1 MNNRA
6 IAVLC
11 LLAVPAFGD
20 EGLWLY
26 NQFPKDQVREK
37 YQFEVSDQFLD
48 HLRLSSVRVG
58 GGMGAF
64 VSPGGLILTT
74 YAAAAAC
81 AASHPGGFYA
91 ATHDAEPRCPG
102 LDAEVLVALEDV
114 TKQVKDGV
122 REGSKAAEALE
133 KRNAA
138 IARIEK
144 ACAEKTG
151 DHCTVVRLYSGER
164 YDLYDYKRYIDL
176 RLVFA
181 PEAAA
186 ARFGGDAAIST
197 FQRYDF
203 DLAFLRAYENGK
215 PADTPHYLKWSRDTI
230 EDNELIFMT
239 GSPSA
244 TSRQSTVAQLTF
256 QRDTALPLQLT
267 RLRTRIEALRGLS
280 PQTPA
285 AQRMLSELGSAYK
298 VAGRRLIG
306 LKDERLIARK
316 ENFEKKLRLA
326 VSHDP
331 KLGAEGAKVWDEV
344 ATAYKNWTPF
354 EKAYQVLVRP
364 GALPL
369 ANARGSETL
378 PTADPASEALQSRDR
393 QGAVI
398 SDDPAVETA
407 MRAIYA
413 EELKAL
419 GEKSPQEA
427 AAKLQRKYNDT
438 IAALEVSGA
447 ERIAQ
452 YRYRLFG
459 PKEYPEGTGAPR
471 VLYGVVKGYRDR
483 TEAPV
488 LYATTFGGLFHL
500 AGEQQPFH
508 LPARWTEA
516 KSKLDLLTPYNFV
529 TTCDIAGGATGP
541 AVNRNGELVGLEFD
555 GNIESLALQYL
566 YGEEGA
572 RAVHVA
578 ATGAAE
584 ALRKLYRTPELLR
597 ELGLD
602 ATLP

>member
-1 MNNRA
+1 
-6 IAVLC
+6 
-11 LLAVPAFGD
+11 
-20 EGLWLY
+20 
-26 NQFPKDQVREK
+26 
-37 YQFEVSDQFLD
+37 
-48 HLRLSSVRVG
+48 
-58 GGMGAF
+58 MGAF
-64 VSPGGLILTT
+64 VSPGGLLLTT

-81 AASHPGGFYA
+81 AASHPEGFYA
-91 ATHDAEPRCPG
+91 AAHDAELRCPG
-102 LDAEVLVALEDV
+102 LDADVLVGLDDV
-114 TKQVKDGV
+114 TKQVKEGV
-122 REGSKAAEALE
+122 RDGAKAAEALE

-144 ACAEKTG
+144 ACADKTG
-151 DHCTVVRLYSGER
+151 DHCSVVRLYSGER
-164 YDLYDYKRYIDL
+164 YDLYDYKRYADL

-186 ARFGGDAAIST
+186 AHFGGDAAIST

-215 PADTPHYLKWSRDTI
+215 PADTPHYLKWSREAI
-230 EDNELIFMT
+230 QDNELIFMT
-239 GSPSA
+239 GSPAA
-244 TSRQSTVAQLTF
+244 TARQSTVAQLTF
-256 QRDTALPLQLT
+256 QRDTALPLQLA
-267 RLRTRIEALRGLS
+267 RLRARIEALRGLS

-285 AQRMLSELGSAYK
+285 AQRLLSELGSSYK
-298 VAGRRLIG
+298 AAAGRLIG
-306 LKDERLIARK
+306 LKDERLMARK

-354 EKAYQVLVRP
+354 EKSYQVLVRP

-369 ANARGSETL
+369 ASARGSEASSAPLANARGSEASGAPLANARGSETSG
-378 PTADPASEALQSRDR
+378 AVGDPA
-393 QGAVI
+393 I
-398 SDDPAVETA
+398 ETA
-407 MRAIYA
+407 MKAIYA
-413 EELKAL
+413 DEMKAL
-419 GEKSPQEA
+419 GEKSPPDA
-427 AAKLQRKYNDT
+427 SAKLQRKYNET
-438 IAALEVSGA
+438 IGALEVSGA

-459 PKEYPEGTGAPR
+459 PKEYPEGTGTPR
-471 VLYGVVKGYRDR
+471 VLYGVAKGYRDR

-488 LYATTFGGLFHL
+488 LYATTFAGLFHL

-508 LPARWTEA
+508 LPARWTEG

-541 AVNRNGELVGLEFD
+541 AVNRNGELVGLGFD
-555 GNIESLALQYL
+555 GNIESLALAYL
-566 YGEEGA
+566 YGDEGA

-584 ALRKLYRTPELLR
+584 ALRKLYRTPELLS

-602 ATLP
+602 TTQQ

>member
-1 MNNRA
+1 M
-6 IAVLC
+6 AVLC

-64 VSPGGLILTT
+64 VSPGGLLLTT
-74 YAAAAAC
+74 YAAAAKC
-81 AASHPGGFYA
+81 AASHPEGFYVA
-91 ATHDAEPRCPG
+91 AHDAEPQCSG
-102 LDAEVLVALEDV
+102 LEAEVLVALEDV
-114 TKQVKDGV
+114 TKQVKEGLRDGA
-122 REGSKAAEALE
+122 KAAEALE

-144 ACAEKTG
+144 ACADKSG

-164 YDLYDYKRYIDL
+164 YDLYDYKRYADL

-186 ARFGGDAAIST
+186 AHFGGDAVIST

-215 PADTPHYLKWSRDTI
+215 PADTPHYLKWSREAI
-230 EDNELIFMT
+230 QDNELIFMT
-239 GSPSA
+239 GSPAA

-256 QRDTALPLQLT
+256 QRDTALPLQLA
-267 RLRTRIEALRGLS
+267 RLATRIQALRGLS

-285 AQRMLSELGSAYK
+285 VQRQLSELGSAYK
-298 VAGRRLIG
+298 ANAGRLIG
-306 LKDERLIARK
+306 LKDERLMARK

-344 ATAYKNWTPF
+344 ATAYKNWTPS
-354 EKAYQVLVRP
+354 ERAYQVLVRP
-364 GALPL
+364 GALGT
-369 ANARGSETL
+369 GS
-378 PTADPASEALQSRDR
+378 DPA
-393 QGAVI
+393 I
-398 SDDPAVETA
+398 ETA
-407 MRAIYA
+407 MKAIYA
-413 EELKAL
+413 EEVKAL

-438 IAALEVSGA
+438 IGALEVSGA

-471 VLYGVVKGYRDR
+471 VLYGAAKGYRDR

-488 LYATTFGGLFHL
+488 LYATTFAGLFHL

-508 LPARWTEA
+508 LPTRWTEGKA
-516 KSKLDLLTPYNFV
+516 KLDMSTPYNFV

-541 AVNRNGELVGLEFD
+541 AVNRNGELVGLGFD
-555 GNIESLALQYL
+555 GNIESLALAYL
-566 YGEEGA
+566 YGDEGA
-572 RAVHVA
+572 RAVDVA

-602 ATLP
+602 ATLQ

>member
-1 MNNRA
+1 M
-6 IAVLC
+6 AVLC

-26 NQFPKDQVREK
+26 NRFPKDQIREK
-37 YQFEVSDQFLD
+37 YQFEISDQFLD
-48 HLRLSSVRVG
+48 HLRLSSVRVS

-64 VSPGGLILTT
+64 VSPGGLLLTT

-81 AASHPGGFYA
+81 AASRPEGFYA
-91 ATHDAEPRCPG
+91 ATHDSEPRCPG
-102 LDAEVLVALEDV
+102 LEAEVLVALEDV
-114 TKQVKDGV
+114 TKQVKEGV
-122 REGSKAAEALE
+122 RDGAKAAEALD

-144 ACAEKTG
+144 ACADKTG
-151 DHCTVVRLYSGER
+151 DHCAVVRLYSGER
-164 YDLYDYKRYIDL
+164 YDLYDYKRYADL

-186 ARFGGDAAIST
+186 ARFGGDAVIST

-215 PADTPHYLKWSRDTI
+215 PADTPHYLRWSREAI
-230 EDNELIFMT
+230 QDNELIFMT

-256 QRDTALPLQLT
+256 QRDTALPLQLA
-267 RLRTRIEALRGLS
+267 RLRSRIEALRGLS

-285 AQRMLSELGSAYK
+285 AQRLLSELGSSYK
-298 VAGRRLIG
+298 TTAGRLIG
-306 LKDERLIARK
+306 LKDERMMARK

-344 ATAYKNWTPF
+344 ATAYKNWTPS

-364 GALPL
+364 GGL
-369 ANARGSETL
+369 AAGG
-378 PTADPASEALQSRDR
+378 DPAIEN
-393 QGAVI
+393 
-398 SDDPAVETA
+398 A
-407 MRAIYA
+407 MKAIYA
-413 EELKAL
+413 DELKAL

-427 AAKLQRKYNDT
+427 AAKLQRKYNET
-438 IAALEVSGA
+438 IGALEVSGA

-459 PKEYPEGTGAPR
+459 PKEYPEGTGTPR
-471 VLYGVVKGYRDR
+471 VLYGTAKGYHDR

-500 AGEQQPFH
+500 SSEQQPFH
-508 LPARWTEA
+508 LPARWTEG

-529 TTCDIAGGATGP
+529 STCDIASRATGP
-541 AVNRNGELVGLEFD
+541 AVNRNGELVGLGFD
-555 GNIESLALQYL
+555 GNIESLALAYL

-578 ATGAAE
+578 ATGVAE

-602 ATLP
+602 PTLQ